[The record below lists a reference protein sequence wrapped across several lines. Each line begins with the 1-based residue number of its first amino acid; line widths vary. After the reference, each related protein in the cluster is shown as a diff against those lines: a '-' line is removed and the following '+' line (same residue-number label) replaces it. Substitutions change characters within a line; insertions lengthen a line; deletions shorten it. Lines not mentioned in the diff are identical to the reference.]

1 PEARLPKEMPP
12 GGLLTCLT
20 RQAEGEGET
29 ISVQRTG
36 VDVAVH
42 LAGRLQR

>member
-1 PEARLPKEMPP
+1 AIEMPP
-12 GGLLTCLT
+12 GGILTCLT
-20 RQAEGEGET
+20 RQAAWEGET
-29 ISVQRTG
+29 ISLERSG